1 MSPVL
6 KARVAF
12 FGRAFLGAAV
22 VGALVMLVANLLAG
36 EDISGRLASQ
46 VHLGSGI
53 VLAAL
58 LGGLLGGWLALG
70 GRRRIAGLAGLLL
83 GILAG
88 MLLWLVGTPYV
99 WVIDVILASA
109 FGEEG
114 RYFTGLA
121 VLALLYIVIRWVAQS
136 VAGMVEGLLAW
147 HDRSRRQPA
156 SPANLPQA

>member
-6 KARVAF
+6 RAKVVF
-12 FGRAFLGAAV
+12 FGQALLGAAIT
-22 VGALVMLVANLLAG
+22 GALAMLVANLLAG
-36 EDISGRLASQ
+36 EDLSGRLASQ
-46 VHLGSGI
+46 VNLGSGI
-53 VLAAL
+53 VLAAV

-88 MLLWLVGTPYV
+88 MLLWRVGTPYV
-99 WVIDVILASA
+99 WVIDVTLTSA

-121 VLALLYIVIRWVAQS
+121 ALALLYIIMRWVAQS
-136 VAGMVEGLLAW
+136 VAGMVEGLLAR
-147 HDRSRRQPA
+147 HDRFTRRPA
-156 SPANLPQA
+156 SPSNSPQA

>member
-6 KARVAF
+6 KVKVVF
-12 FGRAFLGAAV
+12 FGQALLGAAIT
-22 VGALVMLVANLLAG
+22 GALVMLVANLLAG
-36 EDISGRLASQ
+36 EDLSGRLASQ

-53 VLAAL
+53 VLAGL

-70 GRRRIAGLAGLLL
+70 GRRRIAALAGLLL

-99 WVIDVILASA
+99 WVIDVILTSA

-114 RYFTGLA
+114 RYFSGLA
-121 VLALLYIVIRWVAQS
+121 ALALLYITMRWVAQN
-136 VAGMVEGLLAW
+136 VAGIVEGLLTR
-147 HDRSRRQPA
+147 HDRSTRRSA
-156 SPANLPQA
+156 SPSNSLQV